1 MNTERWSIFEPSS
14 TRGRVKQKPG
24 LAAAKKDWTRKAIQE
39 AAKKIFFQ
47 KGYANCRMEEVAER
61 AGVSKGLIY
70 AYFRNKDDLYVSLM
84 IPVLQ
89 AINASAAVFRR
100 ELDDGKYRTGKEV
113 LKAFAERYKNLYRL
127 DPEGIRIIQ
136 AFQQG
141 DLISSMGKESREN
154 LNRIGREN
162 FVNARAIV
170 ASSMER
176 NLLPQMDPAKLMD
189 LIWGM
194 FIGIVQLEESK
205 HRTTKKNH
213 LLEMLDFAFESIAD
227 GICPESAHAGGTEEP
242 RRRRGQERSVTG
254 TNAPGRS
261 GRAAEV
267 RGPSRK

>member
-1 MNTERWSIFEPSS
+1 M
-14 TRGRVKQKPG
+14 KQKTV

-70 AYFRNKDDLYVSLM
+70 AYFRNKDDLYLSLM
-84 IPVLQ
+84 VPVLQ
-89 AINASAAVFRR
+89 AINASAAVFRK
-100 ELDDGKYRTGKEV
+100 ELDDGKYRTGEEV
-113 LKAFAERYKNLYRL
+113 LRGFAERYKNLYRL

-162 FVNARAIV
+162 FVNARAII
-170 ASSMER
+170 ARSMER
-176 NLLPQMDPAKLMD
+176 NLLPKMDPAKLMD
-189 LIWGM
+189 LIWGT

-205 HRTTKKNH
+205 HRATKKNH
-213 LLEMLDFAFESIAD
+213 LLEMLDFAFETIAD
-227 GICPESAHAGGTEEP
+227 GICPRRGVAGGAESL
-242 RRRRGQERSVTG
+242 RRRKG
-254 TNAPGRS
+254 
-261 GRAAEV
+261 AATV
-267 RGPSRK
+267 GKAKLGANLKKQIRMAQ

>member
-1 MNTERWSIFEPSS
+1 MNTEPWSIFEPSS

-89 AINASAAVFRR
+89 AINASAAVFRK

-141 DLISSMGKESREN
+141 DLISSMGKESRDN

-162 FVNARAIV
+162 FVNARAII

-205 HRTTKKNH
+205 HRATKKNH
-213 LLEMLDFAFESIAD
+213 LLEMLDFAFESMAA
-227 GICPESAHAGGTEEP
+227 GICPGSARAAGTEDP
-242 RRRRGQERSVTG
+242 RRRRGQERGVTG
-254 TNAPGRS
+254 TNASGKS